1 MARRTDWAALRA
13 AFESGA
19 SVDALCERF
28 GLARTTIM
36 RRAKQEHWQGAVVR
50 TERQAIS
57 TAHPKPQR
65 KRRDRKKAMA
75 ARLYAALEKTMSDLE
90 ERLANPAA
98 ATATERER
106 DAKLLSSMA
115 ALYEKL
121 KGMQS
126 DEQSRARAASDAASH
141 DAESLRNELAAR
153 LDGLRRS
160 HSC

>member
-1 MARRTDWAALRA
+1 MPRRTDWAALRA
-13 AFESGA
+13 AFEGGA
-19 SVDALCERF
+19 GVDALCERF
-28 GLARTTIM
+28 ALTRTTIM
-36 RRAKQEHWQGAVVR
+36 RRAKHEHWQSTAAR
-50 TERQAIS
+50 ADHPAIS
-57 TAHPKPQR
+57 TNHPKPQR
-65 KRRDRKKAMA
+65 KSRDRKKAMA

-98 ATATERER
+98 ATAIERER
-106 DAKLLSSMA
+106 DAKLLGSMA

-126 DEQSRARAASDAASH
+126 DEHPRAGTASDAASH

-160 HSC
+160 CSS